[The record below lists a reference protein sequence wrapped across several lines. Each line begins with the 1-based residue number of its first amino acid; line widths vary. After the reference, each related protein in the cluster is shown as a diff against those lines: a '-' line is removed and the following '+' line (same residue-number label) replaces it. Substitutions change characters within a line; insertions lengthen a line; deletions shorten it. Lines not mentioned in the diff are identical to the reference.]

1 MTVKN
6 KSRQQIAIDNF
17 SSAVDKLREFLST
30 PVVDERDR
38 AGIIQAFEFCYE
50 LAWKS
55 LKKLAESKGLEAP
68 TPLDAFQA
76 GFQMGLIKEIE
87 HELWLDAK
95 RTRNLTSHT
104 YKEELAAEVL
114 EKIRN
119 DYLAA
124 FEQLRQRLSKE

>member
-1 MTVKN
+1 MRNLRTRSADTV
-6 KSRQQIAIDNF
+6 R
-17 SSAVDKLREFLST
+17 
-30 PVVDERDR
+30 
-38 AGIIQAFEFCYE
+38 
-50 LAWKS
+50 
-55 LKKLAESKGLEAP
+55 
-68 TPLDAFQA
+68 FQA

-119 DYLAA
+119 DYSKRFLSTAA
-124 FEQLRQRLSKE
+124 ATFAKK